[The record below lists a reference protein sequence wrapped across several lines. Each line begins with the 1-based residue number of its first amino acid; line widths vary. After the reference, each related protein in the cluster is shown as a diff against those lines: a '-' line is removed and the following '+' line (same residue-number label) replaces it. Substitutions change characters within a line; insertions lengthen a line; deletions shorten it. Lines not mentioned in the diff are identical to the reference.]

1 MNGCITKQP
10 LLTVFTPTYNRAH
23 TLPRTYASLQAQRC
37 KDFIW
42 LVVDDGSTDDTS
54 ELVKKWQQENCGFE
68 IRYLYK
74 PNGGMHSAHNVA
86 YANVDTVLCMAID
99 SDDTMADNAVA
110 VILAKWE
117 EIKNDD
123 RYAGMIGL
131 DADMS
136 TGSVIGTVFP
146 ESMTETTLSGFYAS
160 GGKGDKKLVFR
171 TDRIN
176 SVPPYPEFEGEHY
189 VALSYKPFLLDQQYS
204 FAVINLV
211 LTNVEYQ
218 PDGSSRN
225 MWRQYLNNPKGFAFW
240 RRIRML
246 YSENHIRLII
256 DCIHYCSSSLLAKD
270 HNYVNDSPCKL
281 LTLICTPAGAV
292 LSLLTR
298 IKGKYLR

>member
-1 MNGCITKQP
+1 MNGYKTEQP

-23 TLPRTYASLQAQRC
+23 TLPRTYASLQDQSC

-42 LVVDDGSTDDTS
+42 LVVDDGSTDNTS
-54 ELVKKWQQENCGFE
+54 ELVKTWQREDCGFE

-74 PNGGMHSAHNVA
+74 PNGGMHSAHNAA
-86 YANVDTVLCMAID
+86 YANVETVLCMAID
-99 SDDTMADNAVA
+99 SDDTMAENAVA

-117 EIKNDD
+117 DIKSDD

-146 ESMTETTLSGFYAS
+146 KGMTETTLSGFYAA

-176 SVPPYPEFEGEHY
+176 SVPPYPVFEGERY
-189 VALSYKPFLLDQQYS
+189 VALSYKPFLLDQHYT
-204 FAVINLV
+204 FAVINHI
-211 LTNVEYQ
+211 LTYVEYQ
-218 PDGSSRN
+218 LDGSSKN
-225 MWRQYLNNPKGFAFW
+225 MWKQYMNNPKGFSFW
-240 RRIRML
+240 RKVKMQ
-246 YSENHIRLII
+246 YPTSYKRLIV
-256 DCIHYCSSSLLAKD
+256 DCIHYCSSSILGKD
-270 HNYVNDSPCKL
+270 KSFICNSPHKL
-281 LTLICTPAGAV
+281 LTALCLPVGLV

-298 IKGKYLR
+298 IKAR